1 MKPVSQ
7 VAKPAYSPTVSA
19 KPYSPAASAKPYTPT
34 PSAKPYTP
42 TPSAKPA
49 YSANPQPKP
58 KFVSHS
64 VDMVQEEQFSRPSR
78 PGRARPTAART
89 GAPEKREEKQKPS
102 SNYRRETQQSVPV
115 SQGRVA
121 NQSQMAS
128 SRMQTNYAPSNVTRS
143 AGFNEEKQ
151 PAKGSKPDAS
161 RISRPKEERQVNAYE
176 KVQNVKSSEDPR
188 TNYRQV
194 QQNVKS
200 AQSSSAN
207 VQTPP
212 SQSHLPS
219 RDLPKQ
225 TGAPSPSEQSL
236 KRGYVEITDRCHV
249 DALLFFP
256 TRSTVSVDN
265 EGRGTVCLSGQ
276 ISS

>member
-1 MKPVSQ
+1 
-7 VAKPAYSPTVSA
+7 
-19 KPYSPAASAKPYTPT
+19 
-34 PSAKPYTP
+34 
-42 TPSAKPA
+42 
-49 YSANPQPKP
+49 
-58 KFVSHS
+58 
-64 VDMVQEEQFSRPSR
+64 
-78 PGRARPTAART
+78 
-89 GAPEKREEKQKPS
+89 
-102 SNYRRETQQSVPV
+102 
-115 SQGRVA
+115 
-121 NQSQMAS
+121 MAS

-219 RDLPKQ
+219 RDFPKQ